1 MQYLLGFNQPWD
13 DSAALKARKYIA
25 PADAAKYWGEYMMP
39 ISKATGLKLVSP
51 STIMDG
57 TARIDWMVEFL

>member
-13 DSAALKARKYIA
+13 DSAALKARNYT

-57 TARIDWMVEFL
+57 TARIDWMV